1 MNPTIIL
8 GVVIL
13 WGASV
18 VGTYFYGRSDGKDL
32 EAGSNAKIE
41 LAIAAT
47 LEQAQLGAAN
57 EIAKIKVSNTTIRS
71 KTETIIRDN
80 PVYAECKHDAS
91 GVQLINEALTGRAIP
106 APGGK
111 LPGAKPPD

>member
-8 GVVIL
+8 AVVIL

-18 VGTYFYGRSDGKDL
+18 VGTYFYGRSDGKEL

-57 EIAKIKVSNTTIRS
+57 EIAKIKVVNTTVQGR
-71 KTETIIRDN
+71 TETLVRDN
-80 PVYAECKHDAS
+80 VVYRECRHAPD
-91 GVQLINEALTGRAIP
+91 GLRNINEALT
-106 APGGK
+106 
-111 LPGAKPPD
+111 